1 MCGAEQ
7 AQLLVVTAFHR
18 LLRSV
23 QPVPVYEVYTPPI
36 VMKTH
41 RGHAAEGMDW
51 EGEITLLVKT

>member
-1 MCGAEQ
+1 M
-7 AQLLVVTAFHR
+7 VTAFHR